1 MLLRTPYPPRG
12 AGNTTM
18 QDAFANIARIDPAQC
33 RLPPNRLPITRADVE
48 YLVSSIKAHGQL
60 VPGLVRRTQPG
71 DPIRYEIVCGA
82 RRHFTIAELGRA
94 FPKAAQPFFAAIR
107 PLSDEAA
114 FAAADRDNRNRA
126 DISDFQRA
134 TDYALALQTYYGG
147 NQARMAQAIQIQPTA
162 LSRYLTL
169 AGLPEEIF
177 EAFGRPANLTL
188 VHAVGLF
195 SHLKNE
201 ASQPRMLQAAREIA
215 ALQRHR
221 AGRGFPF
228 LEPESVLRRLQ
239 PTAPKRAPSPNAS
252 HTVIANGR
260 TLASGHRRPD
270 GTVQITFAAPLPQ
283 NRAII
288 HAATDEIMD
297 NLCEPEK
304 GCNVATL
311 STSETDNRSHAQ
323 AA

>member
-1 MLLRTPYPPRG
+1 
-12 AGNTTM
+12 M
-18 QDAFANIARIDPAQC
+18 QPAAANIARIDPAQW
-33 RLPPNRLPITRADVE
+33 PPPPRRHPQTPGARDDVE
-48 YLVSSIKAHGQL
+48 YLVASIKAHGQL

-71 DPIRYEIVCGA
+71 DPIRYEIICGA

-94 FPKAAQPFFAAIR
+94 FPKNAQPFFAAIR

-134 TDYALALQTYYGG
+134 TDYAHALQTYYAG
-147 NQARMAQAIQIQPTA
+147 NQHRMAEAIQIQPTT

-177 EAFGRPANLTL
+177 EAFGRPTNLTL
-188 VHAVGLF
+188 VDAVGLF

-201 ASQPRMLQAAREIA
+201 ASQPRLLQTAREIA
-215 ALQRHR
+215 ALQQQR

-228 LEPESVLRRLQ
+228 LDAETVLRRLQ
-239 PTAPKRAPSPNAS
+239 PPAPKRAPSQNVS
-252 HTVIANGR
+252 HTVIAEGR

-270 GTVQITFAAPLPQ
+270 GAIHIALATPLPRD
-283 NRAII
+283 RATI
-288 HAATDEIMD
+288 HAATDEILD
-297 NLCEPEK
+297 NLCEPGK
-304 GCNVATL
+304 GCNDATL
-311 STSETDNRSHAQ
+311 STITTNSPSHAQ

>member
-1 MLLRTPYPPRG
+1 
-12 AGNTTM
+12 M
-18 QDAFANIARIDPAQC
+18 QPAAANIARIDPAQC
-33 RLPPNRLPITRADVE
+33 RLPPGRLPITRDDVE
-48 YLVSSIKAHGQL
+48 YLVASIKAHGQL

-71 DPIRYEIVCGA
+71 DPIRYEIICGA

-94 FPKAAQPFFAAIR
+94 FPKNAQPFFAAIR

-134 TDYALALQTYYGG
+134 TDYAHALQTYYAG
-147 NQARMAQAIQIQPTA
+147 NQHRMAEAIQIQPTT

-177 EAFGRPANLTL
+177 EAFGRPTNLTL
-188 VHAVGLF
+188 VDAVGLF

-201 ASQPRMLQAAREIA
+201 ASQPRLLQTAREIA
-215 ALQRHR
+215 ALQQQR

-228 LEPESVLRRLQ
+228 LDAETVLRRLQ
-239 PTAPKRAPSPNAS
+239 PPAPKRAPSQNVS
-252 HTVIANGR
+252 HTVIAEGR

-270 GTVQITFAAPLPQ
+270 GAIHIALATPLPRD
-283 NRAII
+283 RATI
-288 HAATDEIMD
+288 HAATDEILD
-297 NLCEPEK
+297 NLCEPGK
-304 GCNVATL
+304 GCNDATL
-311 STSETDNRSHAQ
+311 STITTNSPSHAQ